1 MLMMMS
7 YLVPFS
13 TALLPDQPAQLR
25 AILLLDEPGIPD
37 DTYQLLE
44 FYCPNPGCD
53 CREVLLKV
61 FAVQQKTV
69 VANIRVP
76 LPLFRPPALDP
87 AYLPDPLAQAVL
99 RLVSRNLQNDP
110 AYLQQ
115 LQEHYRRVKTVA
127 ADPTHSAYPA
137 LQRWAQTGTP
147 KPPRR
152 KKH

>member
-1 MLMMMS
+1 MMS

-13 TALLPDQPAQLR
+13 TVLLPDQPAQLR
-25 AILLLDEPGIPD
+25 AILLFDEPGIPD

-44 FYCPNPGCD
+44 FYCPNPDCD
-53 CREVLLKV
+53 CREVLLKI

-87 AYLPDPLAQAVL
+87 NYPPDPLAQAL
-99 RLVSRNLQNDP
+99 FHLVSQNLKNDP

-115 LQEHYRRVKTVA
+115 LQDHYRLVKAVA
-127 ADPTHSAYPA
+127 ANPAHPAHAA
-137 LQRWAQTGTP
+137 LQRWAQSGTP

>member
-1 MLMMMS
+1 MMS

-44 FYCPNPGCD
+44 FYCPNPTCD

-61 FAVQQKTV
+61 FAVQQKAV

-76 LPLFRPPALDP
+76 LPLFRPPSLDP
-87 AYLPDPLAQAVL
+87 TDLPDPLTQAVF
-99 RLVSRNLQNDP
+99 RLVSQNLKNDP
-110 AYLQQ
+110 TYLQL
-115 LQEHYRRVKTVA
+115 LQEHYHLVKAVA
-127 ADPTHSAYPA
+127 ANPA
-137 LQRWAQTGTP
+137 HPAHAALRRWAQTGSP